1 MVTKIIKKR
10 HQYFKYQCNSC
21 KKFFES
27 EIPAHLSSAIQY
39 GKRVKAQALSYILRG
54 YVSLNRV
61 KSMIS
66 GATKEE
72 INISEGYLCKLIR
85 KSADSLS
92 GFMDELYA
100 HVRNLNI
107 LYWDDTVIS
116 VNTMRS
122 CIPSMAM
129 IPVRCSV
136 P

>member
-1 MVTKIIKKR
+1 
-10 HQYFKYQCNSC
+10 
-21 KKFFES
+21 
-27 EIPAHLSSAIQY
+27 
-39 GKRVKAQALSYILRG
+39 
-54 YVSLNRV
+54 
-61 KSMIS
+61 MIS

-72 INISEGYLCKLIR
+72 INISEEYLCKLIR

-116 VNTMRS
+116 VNIMRS